1 MTKKQFA
8 LLFLIILA
16 GTTVY
21 EFSLSDQYGGLGA
34 CGGADLYFVTATLHP
49 SFYAVGSPWF
59 SVPQLVVLPGSTA
72 TVTVFYYNFGG
83 NNITQIL
90 TLGNLYYGPG
100 TVSTQPEVS
109 LGYFAQTQQPSPG
122 STGVAITHSA
132 ITYFSNDTASQ
143 TFTISVARD
152 VPWATY
158 AIGDVGCPVGGGY
171 LLTVGYI
178 PYWQSVFWISQL
190 AEVIGILVIT
200 CLLTLAA
207 VVSINLIQRARSGK

>member
-1 MTKKQFA
+1 VRRSRSIFRDGNSPS
-8 LLFLIILA
+8 IILCR
-16 GTTVY
+16 G
-21 EFSLSDQYGGLGA
+21 
-34 CGGADLYFVTATLHP
+34 
-49 SFYAVGSPWF
+49 F
-59 SVPQLVVLPGSTA
+59 SVVLRASTRRPPGFYGDRHRILLQLRRQQP
-72 TVTVFYYNFGG
+72 
-83 NNITQIL
+83 TQSL
-90 TLGNLYYGPG
+90 TLANLYYGSESF
-100 TVSTQPEVS
+100 STQPQVS